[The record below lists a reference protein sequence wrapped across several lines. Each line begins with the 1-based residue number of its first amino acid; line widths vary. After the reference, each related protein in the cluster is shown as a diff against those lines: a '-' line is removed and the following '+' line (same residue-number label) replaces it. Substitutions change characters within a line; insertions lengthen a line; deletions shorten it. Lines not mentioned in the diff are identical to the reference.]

1 MEAIFLTLDLI
12 LEKPLPLKKLI
23 QSFEERTGQSFDE
36 ACSDNSEEFFLAH
49 PERFNYDGEVVER
62 APPTTKSEWLAAAGR
77 AAALPDVGAL
87 PEAFAKA
94 LEEQLCLDCKVH
106 VGGSVGRATATISSA
121 DVDLVV
127 TFANVPRKLTNQW
140 APSVLGLL
148 QAMLPMITV
157 TLDESDFAVAVRS
170 TEQNG
175 VVCEIAGKRIRVL
188 VAPVIHRQ
196 HISKIDWS
204 EMSNVLVPALDRPF
218 TLWVRAQPSSV
229 LHAIR
234 VVKEWVSERPWSSS
248 YFTPPQSM
256 IDLLVIHVA
265 MSMKTSDE
273 LGLLV
278 RKVHGVLRRAEKL
291 CVMWTKPVAWYE
303 ANPAMMRPLVMDPFH
318 PTRNHADIAIFDP
331 SELQMFARSAKSLH
345 SACIEVEAC
354 STKSFG
360 SAMSSGS
367 STESGTGSIE
377 SDESKW

>member
-1 MEAIFLTLDLI
+1 MEAIYVILDII

-23 QSFEERTGQSFDE
+23 KTYEERTGQSFEE
-36 ACSDNSEEFFLAH
+36 ACPESPEAFFLAY
-49 PERFNYDGEVVER
+49 PEHFNYDGEVVER
-62 APPTTKSEWLAAAGR
+62 APATTESEWLAAAGR
-77 AAALPDVGAL
+77 AAARADVGVL

-106 VGGSVGRATATISSA
+106 VGGSVGRSTATISSA

-127 TFANVPRKLTNQW
+127 AFANVPRKLTNQW

-148 QAMLPMITV
+148 QTMLPMVTV
-157 TLDESDFAVAVRS
+157 TLEDSDFAVAVRS
-170 TEQNG
+170 TEENG
-175 VVCEIAGKRIRVL
+175 VVCEIAGKRVRVL
-188 VAPVIHRQ
+188 VAPVLHRQ

-204 EMSNVLVPALDRPF
+204 QMSNVLEPALDRPF
-218 TLWVRAQPSSV
+218 TLWVRGQPAPV

-248 YFTPPQSM
+248 YFTPPPSM
-256 IDLLVIHVA
+256 IDLVVIHVA
-265 MSMKTSDE
+265 MSMDTSDS

-291 CVMWTKPVAWYE
+291 CVMWTKPLAWYE
-303 ANPAMMRPLVMDPFH
+303 ASPPTIRPLVMDPFH
-318 PTRNHADIAIFDP
+318 PTRNHAHISVFDP
-331 SELQMFARSAKSLH
+331 SELQMFARSSKSLNGT
-345 SACIEVEAC
+345 CVEVEAC

-367 STESGTGSIE
+367 STESGTGSSE
-377 SDESKW
+377 SDDSKW